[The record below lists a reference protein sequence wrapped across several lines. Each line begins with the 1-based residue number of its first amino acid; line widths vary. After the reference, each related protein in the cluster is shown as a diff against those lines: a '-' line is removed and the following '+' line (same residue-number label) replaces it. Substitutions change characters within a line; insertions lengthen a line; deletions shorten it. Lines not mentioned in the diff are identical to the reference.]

1 MRIRKFEVNEM
12 AITVEDST
20 QEPKGNPLGEINAQ
34 FHRLYQAEKAKAVTS
49 INDGEVMLIC
59 RIDSRLIVKVGS
71 KVKEYVI
78 NDERYQ
84 SLKAMSHATLAVYY
98 QLRHSVD
105 EATLCQIKRWVLQ
118 IRQQAPLGLGKEVAD
133 ITSKLLE
140 RINHLN
146 VLPHSAMSMYQQEL
160 ESIYAKLMTEAVNDE
175 LDNLVSNLERI
186 CDETDYP
193 SSKIFMVVFGGHQP
207 RYKALALQIFK
218 KWFTGNEQHISNCE
232 HHVRYCEAGESLDD
246 AVDLVA
252 TAIIDRELAKST
264 MGYSE
269 ALNKD
274 VLSAVAEKVIDEYWL
289 NNHLR

>member
-1 MRIRKFEVNEM
+1 M
-12 AITVEDST
+12 AIIVEDSIR
-20 QEPKGNPLGEINAQ
+20 EPKGNPLGEINAQ
-34 FHRLYQAEKAKAVTS
+34 FHRLYQVEKAKAVTS

-59 RIDSRLIVKVGS
+59 RIDSRLIVKAGS
-71 KVKEYVI
+71 EVKEYVI

-84 SLKAMSHATLAVYY
+84 NLKAMSHATLAVYY

-105 EATLCQIKRWVLQ
+105 ETTLCQVKKWVSQ

-133 ITSKLLE
+133 VTTKLLE
-140 RINHLN
+140 RISHSN

-193 SSKIFMVVFGGHQP
+193 SSNIFMIVFGGHQP

-218 KWFTGNEQHISNCE
+218 KWFAGKEQHISNRE
-232 HHVRYCEAGESLDD
+232 HHVRYCEAGETLED

-252 TAIIDRELAKST
+252 TAMVDRELAKST

-274 VLSAVAEKVIDEYWL
+274 VLSAVAEKAIEEYWF